1 MEALDQIMQALVWG
15 AEENAK
21 PHGDS
26 KIKNAYDELKR
37 RLKIYPS
44 LDSAIKRFESNFDDQ
59 DATHVLYK
67 TLEQNKV
74 DEDVTAI
81 EAAKAVRHAYEHAY
95 YASAEPPAEAAVEKP
110 KSPLPPAPSPT
121 VPHSS
126 TTTNTGG
133 GASVGGD
140 VEAGR
145 DFIGRDKV
153 TYNINI
159 GGNLSQQDMANIAKL
174 MQRDTAPTLSETIRL
189 DVAMPKEAVVGKTFR
204 VGVAVKQPSSPPLK
218 VKDLQNTASAQG
230 EVLRSAADEIVRYK
244 VEIIAPDCD
253 IAEPKFYTFRLK
265 AGTDSNVFFF
275 TLTPKRA
282 GMLDVLVNAYQEGDI
297 VAASPIVIEAKVEV
311 VDSQQSDNSTLS
323 KIVELLDKYFSMG
336 DIEGLC
342 FDLGI
347 DDENLEGETKIEKA
361 RALVTYCKS
370 RDKLD
375 ALKSKMLDERPNLK
389 GKL

>member
-1 MEALDQIMQALVWG
+1 MEALDHIMQAFVWG
-15 AEENAK
+15 AEENSK
-21 PHGDS
+21 PHGEPN
-26 KIKNAYDELKR
+26 IKLAYAELKR
-37 RLKIYPS
+37 RLKKYPS
-44 LDSAIKRFESNFDDQ
+44 LDSAIKRFESNLGDE
-59 DATHVLYK
+59 DATRVLYE

-74 DEDVTAI
+74 DEDVTVI
-81 EAAKAVRHAYEHAY
+81 EAAKAFRHAYEHTY

-140 VEAGR
+140 VEAGG
-145 DFIGRDKV
+145 DFIGRDNV

-189 DVAMPKEAVVGKTFR
+189 DVATPKEAVVGKTFR
-204 VGVAVKQPSSPPLK
+204 VGVSVKQPSSPPLK
-218 VKDLQNTASAQG
+218 VKDLENTASAQG

-282 GMLDVLVNAYQEGDI
+282 GKLDVLVNAYQESDI
-297 VAASPIVIEAKVEV
+297 VAASPIVIEAKVEA

-323 KIVELLDKYFSMG
+323 KIVELLDKYFSLS
-336 DIEGLC
+336 DIKGLC

-347 DDENLEGETKIEKA
+347 DDENLKGEMKIEKA

-375 ALKSKMLDERPNLK
+375 ALKSKMLEERPNLK